1 MKKVLFL
8 IIVTFITTNSFSSPK
23 GQALAQSM
31 GQFGSSLSGLGA
43 AMMARQY
50 ENVPHLTNFDLAV
63 PKFTDNEQNIIFT
76 RGFFLNNSG
85 DFYIAGNAVDSTA
98 FLSELGFTDFLE
110 KRDKFKK
117 MNDFLGWT
125 SLVSGLSFIAL
136 PVIMEFQD
144 DYSFSNPLTYAAIAS
159 GAVFVVTFSTGLV
172 KSSEAPSFP
181 PFDLVSNVAN
191 NRNREMLE

>member
-125 SLVSGLSFIAL
+125 SQILGLARLCRRGEDQGRGERRDSRAPAHDQHAACRSRCL
-136 PVIMEFQD
+136 PRAQEGDVRMGVRPGGGRLH
-144 DYSFSNPLTYAAIAS
+144 SL
-159 GAVFVVTFSTGLV
+159 
-172 KSSEAPSFP
+172 
-181 PFDLVSNVAN
+181 
-191 NRNREMLE
+191 

>member
-1 MKKVLFL
+1 MKKVLFF
-8 IIVTFITTNSFSSPK
+8 IFVTFITTNLFSSPK

-43 AMMARQY
+43 AMMARQN
-50 ENVPHLTNFDLAV
+50 ENVPYLTNFDLAV

-85 DFYIAGNAVDSTA
+85 DFYISGNAVDSTA
-98 FLSELGFTDFLE
+98 FLSALGFTDFLE
-110 KRDKFKK
+110 KRDKFNK
-117 MNDFLGWT
+117 MSNFLAWT
-125 SLVSGLSFIAL
+125 SLLSGLSFITIPL
-136 PVIMEFQD
+136 VVSFQGD
-144 DYSFSNPLTYAAIAS
+144 SSFSDPLNYLAIAS
-159 GAVFVVTFSTGLV
+159 GAVFIVTFSTGLV
-172 KSSEAPSFP
+172 KSAEAPRFP